1 LTPRE
6 TVAMVEDAMRR
17 ALAHPGVDRLVLIG
31 QSFGADMLQATFP
44 GLPPG
49 YRRKVVMAVLVVPPD
64 TTMYRASPAEI
75 FDFGQRGIPAAAN
88 ARRMTGVPLLCVQG
102 VEEND
107 SLCPALDMANVTRVA
122 LPGGHM
128 LNFDPDRL
136 YAAIAPELRR
146 AAQHYQ

>member
-1 LTPRE
+1 
-6 TVAMVEDAMRR
+6 
-17 ALAHPGVDRLVLIG
+17 VL
-31 QSFGADMLQATFP
+31 L
-44 GLPPG
+44 
-49 YRRKVVMAVLVVPPD
+49 AVLVVPPD

-75 FDFGQRGIPAAAN
+75 FDFGQRGIPAAPR
-88 ARRMTGVPLLCVQG
+88 ARRLTDVPLLCVQG
-102 VEEND
+102 AQEDD
-107 SLCPALDMANVTRVA
+107 SLCPALTMPNVTRVA